1 MDEVH
6 EYQTRTH
13 NDLLGVYTIR
23 SYNRHVMI
31 IDEYQNVVS
40 TT

>member
-13 NDLLGVYTIR
+13 NDMLAVYTIR